1 MDKKEKEK
9 EKEKYNY
16 TPIIVFSILAIIGGL
31 CLWFFYIKHLHSSYD
46 SKAKDLAYNQDPR
59 NAMSTHNR
67 RFFEEHGLLKKL
79 GIK

>member
-1 MDKKEKEK
+1 M
-9 EKEKYNY
+9 
-16 TPIIVFSILAIIGGL
+16 FSILAIIGGL

-46 SKAKDLAYNQDPR
+46 SKAKDLAYKQDPR
-59 NAMSTHNR
+59 NDISTTNR